1 MLNYFNITNV
11 LGKQSEKSTKKN
23 KQEIIKVKKKII
35 RNKAK
40 EVIKNILSL
49 Y

>member
-11 LGKQSEKSTKKN
+11 LGKQSKKSTKEN

>member
-1 MLNYFNITNV
+1 MS
-11 LGKQSEKSTKKN
+11 KQSEKSTKKS
-23 KQEIIKVKKKII
+23 KQELNLRKKKII

-49 Y
+49 